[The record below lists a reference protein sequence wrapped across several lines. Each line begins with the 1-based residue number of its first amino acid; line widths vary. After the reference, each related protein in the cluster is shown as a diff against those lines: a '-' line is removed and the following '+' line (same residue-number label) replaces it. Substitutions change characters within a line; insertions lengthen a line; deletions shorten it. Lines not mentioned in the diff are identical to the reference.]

1 VTGRVAT
8 VMLLV
13 ALLGCAHP
21 VERHDWTGYTGPG
34 AELFAAPE
42 LETPRAADP
51 LEPLN
56 RSLAAVN
63 HVLMIGAVAPVSRV
77 YRLLVPKIL
86 RVHIQN
92 FGTNILFPRRLVANL
107 LQGRFEAA
115 RDETYR
121 FAINSTLGVGGLF
134 DAASLWEIESHE
146 EDFGR
151 TFARWGWRR
160 STYLVLPGFGP
171 STIRDAIGLIPD
183 SALNPASYFFPAGP
197 ILTLNEE
204 ADFVEFYKKFTST
217 TYDPYHL
224 TRLLWSIHRDDR
236 EADFAVEPEDTAQV
250 QTLRAVFLSYK
261 DPRYPEYMRTGWV
274 TVPSTAHRLPYSYRM
289 QDRPAPI
296 LFVVPGLG
304 AHRLGDSSLALTE
317 MAWDRGFSV
326 VSISSS
332 MNFEFM
338 ERAATTALPGHAP
351 VDSRDVHVALDAI
364 YRQLTSKYP
373 GRITA
378 RALMGYSLGGFHTLF
393 IAASEKRDGGQLISF
408 DRYVSLD
415 SPVNLLRGMKK
426 LDAFF
431 NAPLAFPE
439 DERDARVNAILR
451 KTLDLAGESLT
462 PTNDA
467 LQSDDFSRIQTMR
480 FGEGNLAPAGPLP
493 FCNLEAE
500 YLIGLN
506 FRLLRQDV
514 LYCSQQRQ
522 DQGVLETP
530 RGWFTRAPAYD
541 EIADYSFSEY
551 MFGFVLPYYRDRLQ
565 VLARAEDLIAANDL
579 HAVADALRS
588 NGRIRTF
595 ANSNDFLTSEADV
608 AWLTELLGEANVRF
622 YERGG
627 HLGGLYRPEV
637 QAEVMAALMDLLTP

>member
-1 VTGRVAT
+1 MARRLASILLLAT
-8 VMLLV
+8 LV
-13 ALLGCAHP
+13 GCSHP
-21 VERHDWTGYTGPG
+21 VERRDWSGYTGPG
-34 AELFAAPE
+34 AELFVAPE
-42 LETPRAADP
+42 LDPPRAADP

-56 RSLAAVN
+56 RSIAALN
-63 HVLMIGAVAPVSRV
+63 HALMLGAVAPVSRV

-86 RVHIQN
+86 RIHIQN
-92 FGTNILFPRRLVANL
+92 FGTNILYPRRLVANL
-107 LQGRFEAA
+107 LQGRFRGA
-115 RDETYR
+115 RDESYR

-134 DAASLWEIESHE
+134 DPAALWGIESHE

-151 TFARWGWRR
+151 TFAHWGWRP

-171 STIRDAIGLIPD
+171 STIRDALGLIPD

-224 TRLLWSIHRDDR
+224 TRLLWTIDRDER
-236 EADFAVEPEDTAQV
+236 RTDFAVEPEDTAPV

-274 TVPSTAHRLPYSYRM
+274 TVPSTARRLPYSYRM
-289 QDRPAPI
+289 QKQPAPI

-304 AHRLGDSSLALTE
+304 AHRLGDSSLALSE
-317 MAWDRGFSV
+317 MAWNRGFSV

-364 YRQLTSKYP
+364 YRQLAAEYP

-378 RALMGYSLGGFHTLF
+378 RALMGYSLGAFHTLF
-393 IAASEKRDGGQLISF
+393 IAAAESRDSGPLIDF
-408 DRYVSLD
+408 DRYVTLD
-415 SPVNLLRGMKK
+415 SPVNLLRGMQT

-431 NAPLAFPE
+431 NAPLSFPE
-439 DERDARVNAILR
+439 AERDARVHAILR
-451 KTLDLAGESLT
+451 KTLDLASESLS

-467 LQSDDFSRIQTMR
+467 LGSEDFSRIQTMR

-493 FCNLEAE
+493 FSNLEAE
-500 YLIGLN
+500 FLIGLN
-506 FRLLRQDV
+506 FRLLLQEV
-514 LYCSQQRQ
+514 IYCSQERQ
-522 DQGVLETP
+522 DQGVLATK
-530 RGWFTRAPAYD
+530 RDWFTRTPAYD

-551 MFGFVLPYYRDRLQ
+551 MYGFVLPYYRDRLQ
-565 VLARAEDLIAANDL
+565 VMASAKELMAANDL
-579 HAVADALRS
+579 RAVADD
-588 NGRIRTF
+588 IRGNPKIRHF
-595 ANSNDFLTSEADV
+595 ANANDFLTSDEEV
-608 AWLTELLGEANVRF
+608 AWLTELLGAEHVRF

-637 QAEVMAALMDLLTP
+637 QDEVMAALVDLVPH

>member
-1 VTGRVAT
+1 
-8 VMLLV
+8 
-13 ALLGCAHP
+13 
-21 VERHDWTGYTGPG
+21 VERRDWSDYAGPG

-42 LETPRAADP
+42 LDPPHTADP

-56 RSLAAVN
+56 RSIGALN
-63 HVLMIGAVAPVSRV
+63 HALMLGAVAPVSRV

-92 FGTNILFPRRLVANL
+92 FGANILFPRRLVANL
-107 LQGRFEAA
+107 LQGRFREA
-115 RDETYR
+115 RDEAYR

-134 DAASLWEIESHE
+134 DPAAMWGIDAHE
-146 EDFGR
+146 EDFGT
-151 TFARWGWRR
+151 TFAHWGWRP

-171 STIRDAIGLIPD
+171 GTIRGALGLIPD

-224 TRLLWSIHRDDR
+224 TRLLWTINRDER
-236 EADFAVEPEDTAQV
+236 GPDFAVEPEDTAPV

-274 TVPSTAHRLPYSYRM
+274 TVPSTARRLPYSYRM
-289 QDRPAPI
+289 QKRPAPI

-364 YRQLTSKYP
+364 YRQLAAKYP

-378 RALMGYSLGGFHTLF
+378 RALMGYSLGAFHTLY
-393 IAASEKRDGGQLISF
+393 IAAAERQDSGDLIAF
-408 DRYVSLD
+408 DRYVTLD
-415 SPVNLLRGMKK
+415 SPVNLLRGMQK

-439 DERDARVNAILR
+439 DERDARVHAILK
-451 KTLDLAGESLT
+451 KTLDLASESLT

-467 LQSDDFSRIQTMR
+467 LWSDDFSRIQTMK
-480 FGEGNLAPAGPLP
+480 FGQGNLAPAGPLP
-493 FCNLEAE
+493 FSNLEAE
-500 YLIGLN
+500 FLIGLN
-506 FRLLRQDV
+506 FRLLLQEV
-514 LYCSQQRQ
+514 LYCSQERR
-522 DQGVLETP
+522 DQGVLETK
-530 RGWFTRAPAYD
+530 RDWFTRTPAYD

-551 MFGFVLPYYRDRLQ
+551 MYGFVLPYYRDQLQ
-565 VLARAEDLIAANDL
+565 VIASAEELAAANDL
-579 HAVADALRS
+579 RSIADE
-588 NGRIRTF
+588 IRGNAKIRHF
-595 ANSNDFLTSEADV
+595 ANANDFLTSDEEV
-608 AWLTELLGEANVRF
+608 AWLTELLGPAHVRF

-637 QAEVMAALMDLLTP
+637 QDEVMSALGDLVAP